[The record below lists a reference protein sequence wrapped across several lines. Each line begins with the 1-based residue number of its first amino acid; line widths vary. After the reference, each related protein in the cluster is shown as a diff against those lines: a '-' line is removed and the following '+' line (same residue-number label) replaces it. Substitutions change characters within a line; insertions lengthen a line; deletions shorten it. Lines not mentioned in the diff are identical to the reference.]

1 MTAAGAS
8 AATSRLACAP
18 GTPLYGRIVE
28 FLYREAELLD
38 SYRFGEWLALFADD
52 IRYDMPVRTTQ
63 FRADGEGFQD
73 VGFFDETLASLRTR
87 VKRLETDSAWAEAP
101 PSRTRHFVSN
111 VLAEPGARADE
122 LAVRSCFMVTRTR
135 ADHGYQLLTGRR
147 DDVLRLVEGD
157 AFKIARRRILVDQ
170 TVITNTNLSVLF

>member
-1 MTAAGAS
+1 MS
-8 AATSRLACAP
+8 AAAAETRLACAP
-18 GTPLYGRIVE
+18 GTPLYGRVVE

-63 FRADGEGFQD
+63 FRADGEGFQE
-73 VGFFDETLASLRTR
+73 VAFFDENMSSLRTR

-135 ADHGYQLLTGRR
+135 ADHGYQMFTGRR
-147 DDVLRLVEGD
+147 DDVLRLAGD
-157 AFKIARRRILVDQ
+157 TMKIARRRILVDQ